1 MFRNENPIDERNLHV
16 CVRRQPAPR
25 QVTRRATTCVAKR
38 FRGPDDRRGTAIAAG
53 VSSADRPPRMTAV
66 YTLRHAPGS
75 AYLLVHQI
83 QRECGAAHLALNHHD
98 EMPTLVDPM
107 DLSA

>member
-1 MFRNENPIDERNLHV
+1 MKTRLTNATCTSASAGN
-16 CVRRQPAPR
+16 RRQGKSP
-25 QVTRRATTCVAKR
+25 TESLTCVAKR

>member
-1 MFRNENPIDERNLHV
+1 
-16 CVRRQPAPR
+16 
-25 QVTRRATTCVAKR
+25 
-38 FRGPDDRRGTAIAAG
+38 
-53 VSSADRPPRMTAV
+53 MTAV